1 MFYIDYVLFYIPEKH
16 FVYRYTM
23 LTGIIYYFWE
33 LFAFRRLS
41 VNLWDFTVV
50 FGIIKPAN
58 NGKPKK
64 DKPND

>member
-1 MFYIDYVLFYIPEKH
+1 MVKMTIPTNGDLQEILQS
-16 FVYRYTM
+16 RI
-23 LTGIIYYFWE
+23 LG
-33 LFAFRRLS
+33 FALKS
-41 VNLWDFTVV
+41 ISCKTEIGYNNLRDFTVV

>member
-1 MFYIDYVLFYIPEKH
+1 M
-16 FVYRYTM
+16 
-23 LTGIIYYFWE
+23 FWE

-41 VNLWDFTVV
+41 VNLCDFNAV